1 MEILNAFNAFTLKK
15 AKSFSK
21 NLSTV
26 FLLKVLAL
34 KTQYFHAKLPC
45 QKPMLR
51 QIEWGVQDGP
61 ITLNGDFPVTILVF
75 WKLSFSLRPSHKE
88 LIWSTNY
95 PDVHIHTSWKRS
107 SFIWGCFFPVSILKV
122 SWHSWSMTSPCREY
136 VAERVT
142 HATRKVYHRKER
154 KYYYIG
160 IFLSFYK
167 QPIYNQLS

>member
-75 WKLSFSLRPSHKE
+75 
-88 LIWSTNY
+88 
-95 PDVHIHTSWKRS
+95 
-107 SFIWGCFFPVSILKV
+107 
-122 SWHSWSMTSPCREY
+122 
-136 VAERVT
+136 
-142 HATRKVYHRKER
+142 
-154 KYYYIG
+154 
-160 IFLSFYK
+160 
-167 QPIYNQLS
+167 